1 VKDKRHNLLAT
12 IIVLLFGFALFY
24 VGTDQFSAFTAET
37 ARVNKLVEEKPQF
50 PDVTFEDSEGR
61 TYSIDE
67 FEGKYVFITFIY
79 SMCTTVCID
88 LEMNMDQVYELIPEE
103 YMGKDIQFLS
113 ISFDPERDDPE
124 RLDVYKNMFSNSD
137 GELWRMARIQDQKEL
152 QYLLDEFGVIVIP
165 DEYGNFAHN
174 SAFYLIDRQGTL
186 LEVLDYKKIDE
197 AADTVISILDEE
209 VGV

>member
-1 VKDKRHNLLAT
+1 MKNKRHNLLAT
-12 IIVLLFGFALFY
+12 IIVLLFGITLFY

-50 PDVTFEDSEGR
+50 PDVTFEDSKGR
-61 TYSIDE
+61 NYSISE

-79 SMCTTVCID
+79 SMCNTVCID

-124 RLDVYKNMFSNSD
+124 RLDVYKNLFTNSD
-137 GELWRMARIQDQKEL
+137 GELWRMARIEDQKEL

-186 LEVLDYKKIDE
+186 SEVLDYKKIDE
-197 AADTVISILDEE
+197 AANTVISILDEE
-209 VGV
+209 AGV

>member
-1 VKDKRHNLLAT
+1 MKNNRYNLLAT

-37 ARVNKLVEEKPQF
+37 ARINKLVEEKPRF
-50 PDVTFEDSEGR
+50 PDVTFEDSKGR

-88 LEMNMDQVYELIPEE
+88 LEMNMDQVYDLIPKE
-103 YMGKDIQFLS
+103 YIGKDIQFLS

-124 RLDVYKNMFSNSD
+124 RLDVYKDMFTNSD
-137 GELWRMARIQDQKEL
+137 GELWRMARIKEQKEL

-165 DEYGNFAHN
+165 DEYGNFTHN

-186 LEVLDYKKIDE
+186 SEVLDYKKIDE
-197 AADTVISILDEE
+197 AANTVISILDEE
-209 VGV
+209 AGV

>member
-1 VKDKRHNLLAT
+1 MKNKRHNLLAT
-12 IIVLLFGFALFY
+12 IIVLLFGFVLFY

-50 PDVTFEDSEGR
+50 PKVTFEDSQKR
-61 TYSIDE
+61 KYSIDE

-88 LEMNMDQVYELIPEE
+88 LEMNMDQVYDLIPKE

-124 RLDVYKNMFSNSD
+124 RLDDYKNMFTNGD
-137 GELWRMARIQDQKEL
+137 GELWRMARIENQEEL
-152 QYLLDEFGVIVIP
+152 EFLLDEFGVIVIP

-174 SAFYLIDRQGTL
+174 SAFYLVDRQGTL
-186 LEVLDYKKIDE
+186 VEVLDYKKIDE
-197 AADTVISILDEE
+197 AANTVISILDEE
-209 VGV
+209 AGV

>member
-1 VKDKRHNLLAT
+1 MKNKRHNLLAT

-79 SMCTTVCID
+79 SMCNTVCID
-88 LEMNMDQVYELIPEE
+88 LERNMDQVYELIPEE

-113 ISFDPERDDPE
+113 ISFDPERDNPE
-124 RLDVYKNMFSNSD
+124 RLDVYKNLFSNSD
-137 GELWRMARIQDQKEL
+137 GELWRMARIKDQKEL

-197 AADTVISILDEE
+197 AANTVISILDEE
-209 VGV
+209 AGV

>member
-1 VKDKRHNLLAT
+1 MNNKRYNALAT
-12 IIVLLFGFALFY
+12 ILVLVFGFVLFY

-67 FEGKYVFITFIY
+67 FKGKYVFITFIY

-88 LEMNMDQVYELIPEE
+88 MEMNMDQVYELIPEK

-124 RLDVYKNMFSNSD
+124 RLDAYKNIFTNSD
-137 GELWRMARIQDQKEL
+137 GELWRMARIENQAEL
-152 QYLLDEFGVIVIP
+152 DFLLDEFGVIVIP

-174 SAFYLIDRQGTL
+174 SAFYVVDRQGTL
-186 LEVLDYKKIDE
+186 VEVLDYKKIEE
-197 AADTVISILDEE
+197 AANTVISILDEE
-209 VGV
+209 AGV